1 MSLNDPLANVMSHML
16 NCEQKSKMLC
26 TLKNSSTLIKSV
38 LTILKENDY
47 IGDFKST
54 ETTRGEILD
63 ISLKGGINKCG
74 VIKPRFAVKKGDF
87 EKFEKRY
94 LPARDFGI
102 IIVSTP
108 KGIITHEEAIKKN
121 TGGRLIAY
129 CY

>member
-1 MSLNDPLANVMSHML
+1 MSLNDSLANTMSHIL
-16 NCEQKSKMLC
+16 NCEKKSKISC
-26 TLKNSSTLIKSV
+26 TVKNSSKIIKSV
-38 LTILKENDY
+38 LTILKKNKY
-47 IGDFKST
+47 IEDFKST

-63 ISLKGGINKCG
+63 ISLKGAINKCG

-102 IIVSTP
+102 IILSTP
-108 KGIITHEEAIKKN
+108 KGVITHIEAIEKN